1 MPGRGLA
8 VPFVCLS
15 LTAIVWRYRPLHW
28 VPTHSFTSSIYWTLR
43 SWLWNYPIT
52 PDFGIWVVGD
62 TTDRQRFFKEK
73 ARTRHIWTFL
83 EPYFAQRGYTFY
95 ISSEEST
102 YVVLP
107 ARKMID
113 PRELSYPYALYCCN
127 DERELEF
134 ICSAA
139 RVWPARDADGR
150 DVVIKAVSTGAVASN
165 ELKALKLL
173 HSEPLRND
181 PRNRIIPVVDYI
193 EFNHQTFA
201 VMPRWSHCVQC
212 DFVTVAE
219 IIRYARAYFETV
231 AFLHENNITHGDI
244 LLQNMCMDVLMPQ
257 PFLERYYTGYH
268 TSDRRYV
275 LIDFEGAEIHAGPGP
290 HSLEFQNSR
299 KRDIYLVADSLGV
312 NLRCIEHVIP
322 RIGHLLDSMMVED
335 SEVTAT
341 TALFRFEEI
350 CGGLTMEDLNLAVAA
365 HQFSHGKLQYRQNPP
380 VNKPILGLN

>member
-8 VPFVCLS
+8 VSFVWLS

-73 ARTRHIWTFL
+73 ARTRLIWTFL
-83 EPYFAQRGYTFY
+83 ELYFAQRGYNLY
-95 ISSEEST
+95 VSSEEST

-107 ARKMID
+107 ARRMID
-113 PRELSYPYALYCCN
+113 PRELSYPYAQYCCN

-150 DVVIKAVSTGAVASN
+150 DVVIKYGVFHSIIFMLFI
-165 ELKALKLL
+165 LKGGI
-173 HSEPLRND
+173 D
-181 PRNRIIPVVDYI
+181 G
-193 EFNHQTFA
+193 
-201 VMPRWSHCVQC
+201 WSHCVQC

-268 TSDRRYV
+268 TSERRYV
-275 LIDFEGAEIHAGPGP
+275 LIDFEGAEIHTGPGP
-290 HSLEFQNSR
+290 YSLEFQNSR
-299 KRDIYLVADSLGV
+299 KRDIYLLADSLGV

-322 RIGHLLDSMMVED
+322 RIGRLLDSMMAED

-350 CGGLTMEDLNLAVAA
+350 CSGLTMEDLNLAVAA

-380 VNKPILGLN
+380 VNQPVLGLN